1 MNAKNFCVVIPV
13 FNEEV
18 GIRSFVQKL
27 YNFLS
32 SEFPYTSKIIIIND
46 NSTDRTLSELDDL
59 KNSLKPLGS
68 SDVCEIVVQTS
79 NESRGYGNAVKE
91 AFKLNFKKEPDFYI
105 IMDSLL
111 LLYLGKEGFELVSFY
126 LYDRINPDGTI
137 NYLMDQDNNEVVLET
152 SEDLFNLLCKV
163 NPTLFD

>member
-59 KNSLKPLGS
+59 KNSLYFTLSKTKS
-68 SDVCEIVVQTS
+68 EQIEEI
-79 NESRGYGNAVKE
+79 
-91 AFKLNFKKEPDFYI
+91 
-105 IMDSLL
+105 
-111 LLYLGKEGFELVSFY
+111 
-126 LYDRINPDGTI
+126 
-137 NYLMDQDNNEVVLET
+137 
-152 SEDLFNLLCKV
+152 
-163 NPTLFD
+163 